1 MGETQTITPRS
12 FLFNVLNGVALAIV
26 VGMIPNAILG
36 ELCKYL
42 SQYNDFFLKI
52 AFVTQGIQYTIPVL
66 TGALIAVQ
74 FGMTP
79 IQVASAG
86 AAAFVGSGA
95 AVVSDHKWMIVGI
108 GDLINT
114 MITAA
119 IAVGIMLLIKNRFG
133 SLNMIALPLV
143 GAGLAGLIGY
153 LLLPL
158 TKLITVGLG
167 ELVNSL
173 TNMQPIIMTIL
184 IAIIFSIL
192 IVSPISAIGIGIAIG
207 ISGLAAGSAAVGVAA
222 SAIMLTIGSWRVN
235 KIGIPITVLLGAVKV
250 MMPNL
255 IRHPIIMLPVVC
267 TAAVSGLVGG
277 LLHIQGSP
285 DSAGFGLIGLVG
297 PIKSMAL
304 LNTGTMTSL
313 LIVIIA
319 YGVVPLISALFFHFL
334 FGKVLKLYSPDVFI
348 FKQ

>member
-1 MGETQTITPRS
+1 MGERQLITPRS

-42 SQYNDFFLKI
+42 SQYNEIFAKI
-52 AFVTQGIQYTIPVL
+52 AYVTQGIQCAIPIM
-66 TGALIAVQ
+66 TGVLIAIQ
-74 FGMTP
+74 FGMSQL
-79 IQVASAG
+79 QVASVG

-95 AVVSDHKWMIVGI
+95 AVVTNNKWVITGI

-119 IAVGIMLLIKNRFG
+119 IAVGIMLLIKDRFG
-133 SLNMIALPLV
+133 SLNMIALPIV
-143 GAGLAGLIGY
+143 GAGLSGLIGY
-153 LLLPL
+153 LLLPY

-167 ELVNSL
+167 DLINSF

-222 SAIMLTIGSWRVN
+222 SAITLALGSWRVN
-235 KIGIPITVLLGAVKV
+235 KVGIPITVLLGAVKV

-255 IRHPIIMLPVVC
+255 IRHPIMMLPIVC

-277 LLHIQGSP
+277 LLNIKGTP

-297 PIKSMAL
+297 PIKSLNLLDMNMASGL
-304 LNTGTMTSL
+304 L
-313 LIVIIA
+313 VVVIA
-319 YGVVPLISALFFHFL
+319 YAIVPLVSALFFNFL
-334 FGKVLKLYSPDVFI
+334 FMKVLKLYDADIFVF
-348 FKQ
+348 KP